1 MRQTDLFENFKEL
14 LYWSYWWW
22 LYSSSKLSPVELRLI
37 LNNAT
42 IADVNT
48 IALTQCVIDPAVFLL
63 LDCLLKAN
71 HDYFR
76 FRFAIY
82 RCVGVFQEKH
92 KYSLRGKWRET
103 KRVSEP
109 QKSSFLAAPWI
120 LQSINWGLL
129 IATSMLPLT
138 ADCKSGSLRISL
150 STLNCI
156 PVLIEVFR
164 EQSTTKQTRGS
175 GGKERKKMQR

>member
-1 MRQTDLFENFKEL
+1 MILYQSGVKMRQTNLFETFKEL

-71 HDYFR
+71 H
-76 FRFAIY
+76 
-82 RCVGVFQEKH
+82 
-92 KYSLRGKWRET
+92 
-103 KRVSEP
+103 
-109 QKSSFLAAPWI
+109 
-120 LQSINWGLL
+120 N
-129 IATSMLPLT
+129 
-138 ADCKSGSLRISL
+138 
-150 STLNCI
+150 
-156 PVLIEVFR
+156 
-164 EQSTTKQTRGS
+164 
-175 GGKERKKMQR
+175 